1 MNRMATEELEKTAL
15 VTGAA
20 RGIGKAIAARL
31 GGEGWTVLVAD
42 LDGDAAAAAA
52 AELERAGL
60 AARAA
65 RLDVADP
72 VAVNALV
79 EQATAEGPPILGL
92 VNNAGV
98 LRDGRLTEMSDDDF
112 RLVLDVV
119 LFGAFYASRAVAP
132 AMIEAGYGRIVNISS
147 RAYLGNPGQAN
158 YSAAKAGL
166 VGLTKA
172 LAKELGRHRIT
183 VNAVAPGMTE
193 TEMVLS
199 HPRSK
204 EIVERAAKAN
214 SIRRIGAPEDIAAAV
229 SYLFS
234 DGASFLTGD
243 VLHVSGG
250 RFS

>member
-1 MNRMATEELEKTAL
+1 VTTGELDKTVL

-31 GGEGWTVLVAD
+31 GGEGWAVLIAD
-42 LDGDAAAAAA
+42 LDGDAATAAA
-52 AELERAGL
+52 AELESAGL
-60 AARAA
+60 RAA
-65 RLDVADP
+65 ATRLDVADSA
-72 VAVNALV
+72 AVEALV
-79 EQATAEGPPILGL
+79 EQAAGDLPPILGL

-119 LFGAFYASRAVAP
+119 LFGAFFTSRAVAP
-132 AMIEAGYGRIVNISS
+132 AMIEAGYGRIVNITS

-166 VGLTKA
+166 VGMTKA
-172 LAKELGRHRIT
+172 LAKELGRHQIT

-193 TEMVLS
+193 TEMVLN
-199 HPRSK
+199 HPKSA
-204 EIVERAAKAN
+204 EIIERAAKAN
-214 SIRRIGAPEDIAAAV
+214 SIRRIGAPGDIAAAV